1 MNQII
6 DQLAM
11 LLSTDWFLGQSALFG
26 MKSDVPAREA
36 MKEKCRD
43 VVLRLFD
50 GESDYW
56 LVSFE
61 DARIRNTYD
70 RFFSAAVES
79 KLHTSDIEFL
89 RQIADQTQS
98 EMKEADNTLLLKS
111 LTQLLVSDS
120 SSEVVKNLSSEVVA
134 TIASTFA
141 AASINEMDFV
151 SVCLGSNTDWDKKIR
166 GMTPGLP
173 EYLADFASDICERML
188 HFVQFWRQLN
198 EKISSDER
206 AQLLGWYSD
215 TALELTKRSLE
226 IPRWM

>member
-11 LLSTDWFLGQSALFG
+11 LLSTDWFLGQWTLFG

-36 MKEKCRD
+36 MKEKCRTI
-43 VVLRLFD
+43 VSQLFN

-70 RFFSAAVES
+70 SFFSAAVES

-89 RQIADQTQS
+89 REIADQTQG
-98 EMKEADNTLLLKS
+98 EMKEANNTSLLKS

-120 SSEVVKNLSSEVVA
+120 SPGVVKNLSSEVVA
-134 TIASTFA
+134 AIASTFA
-141 AASINEMDFV
+141 ATSVNEVDFV
-151 SVCLGSNTDWDKKIR
+151 PLCLISNTDWDKKIR
-166 GMTPGLP
+166 DMTSGLP
-173 EYLADFASDICERML
+173 EYLADFASDVCERML

-198 EKISSDER
+198 EKISLNER
-206 AQLLGWYSD
+206 AQLLEWYSD
-215 TALELTKRSLE
+215 TALELTKRNLE
-226 IPRWM
+226 FPRWM